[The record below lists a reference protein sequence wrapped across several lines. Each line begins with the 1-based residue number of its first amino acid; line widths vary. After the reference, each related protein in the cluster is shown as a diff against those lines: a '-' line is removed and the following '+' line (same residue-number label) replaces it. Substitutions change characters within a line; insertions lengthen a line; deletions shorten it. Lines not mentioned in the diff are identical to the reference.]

1 MNFEFNEEHEMVRNT
16 VREFARKELAPLC
29 ERMDRDDYFPEDL
42 FRKLGSTGMLGITVP
57 TEFDGSGLDYISQAI
72 CLEELSRVSPAF
84 ALSVGAHSNLCLD
97 NLYRNGSRELIETY
111 VPLLATGKSI
121 GCLGLTEPDS
131 GSDSLSMKTE
141 AKRDADEYVIT
152 GSKTF
157 ITNAPVADIC
167 LAYAKTDA
175 AKGSKGVSAFVIESG
190 YSGYRKGR
198 KLDKMGMRGSPTGE
212 LFFDGCRVPANNVLG
227 RENEGSHIV
236 MSGLSVERAVLAAIS
251 LGIQEEMLEMSVK
264 YSKERK
270 QFGEPIANFELIQE
284 KIAEMYTGIAAS
296 RLLIYSALS
305 VLQKDRR
312 RNKEAAAAIMFA
324 SEAATRS
331 ALDCIQIMGG
341 YGYMKEFQAERFMRD
356 AKLLEIGA
364 GTTEIRKIIIAREV
378 LKEGI

>member
-111 VPLLATGKSI
+111 VPQLATGKSI

-284 KIAEMYTGIAAS
+284 KIAEMYTGIAA
-296 RLLIYSALS
+296 
-305 VLQKDRR
+305 
-312 RNKEAAAAIMFA
+312 
-324 SEAATRS
+324 
-331 ALDCIQIMGG
+331 
-341 YGYMKEFQAERFMRD
+341 
-356 AKLLEIGA
+356 
-364 GTTEIRKIIIAREV
+364 
-378 LKEGI
+378 